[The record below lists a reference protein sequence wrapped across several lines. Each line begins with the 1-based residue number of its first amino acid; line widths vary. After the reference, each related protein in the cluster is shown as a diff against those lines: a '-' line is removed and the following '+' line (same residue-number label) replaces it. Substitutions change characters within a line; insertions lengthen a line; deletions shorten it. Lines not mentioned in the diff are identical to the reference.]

1 MLNQKEYKKNV
12 LDFINGVCNDNFSFL
27 NTFSKTYGD
36 YEILIFSEEKKISN
50 QKRIIKKIEITNI
63 REKRIVFQKE
73 LKEKK
78 FYKYS
83 DWIDDEI
90 ENFVDMYIAKEFNKQ
105 LNLADVKEYLK
116 LSKRNFAIAVFK
128 ENLLGLEYEPDF
140 GTVTDFHITK
150 REFVGIYPTFYEA
163 HNLIDTKIEILKDY
177 PIGYSKI
184 DKYIR
189 GYTASYICLNNNF
202 IEFCDSNY
210 DVMKE
215 KIYNKYKEFQEL
227 IGENPNKEIEIT
239 EREVLNELLDDFI
252 LLCGISYKDTD
263 NKKLALELVAFDN
276 EFNLNLSQIDTEKEK
291 LSITVA
297 RTILEKYLYNK
308 IKKNLLERYTTIEF
322 DYFKESIIEA
332 IKNGTDNSLNE
343 ILDSIVNNTNLF
355 EIDIRNQMLEELS
368 KFDINDYFKLE
379 KKIKKEVKHN

>member
-27 NTFSKTYGD
+27 NTFSKTYRD

-63 REKRIVFQKE
+63 REKRIVFQKV

-90 ENFVDMYIAKEFNKQ
+90 ENFVDMYITKEFNKQ
-105 LNLADVKEYLK
+105 LSLADVKEYLK

-227 IGENPNKEIEIT
+227 IGENLNKEIEIT
-239 EREVLNELLDDFI
+239 EKEVLNELLDDFI

-368 KFDINDYFKLE
+368 KFGISDYFKLE
-379 KKIKKEVKHN
+379 SEIKKEVKHN

>member
-90 ENFVDMYIAKEFNKQ
+90 DNFVDMYITKEFNKQ
-105 LNLADVKEYLK
+105 LSLADVKEYLK

-163 HNLIDTKIEILKDY
+163 HNSIDTKIEILKDY

-189 GYTASYICLNNNF
+189 GYTASYICLNNDF

-332 IKNGTDNSLNE
+332 IRNGTDNSLNE

-368 KFDINDYFKLE
+368 KFGISDYFKLE
-379 KKIKKEVKHN
+379 TEIKKEVKHN

>member
-105 LNLADVKEYLK
+105 LSLADVKEYLK
-116 LSKRNFAIAVFK
+116 LSRRNFAIAVFK

-189 GYTASYICLNNNF
+189 GYTASYICLNNDF

-308 IKKNLLERYTTIEF
+308 IKKNLLERYTRIDF
-322 DYFKESIIEA
+322 DYFKENIIEA
-332 IKNGTDNSLNE
+332 IKNGADNSLNE

-379 KKIKKEVKHN
+379 RKIRKEVKHN

>member
-1 MLNQKEYKKNV
+1 MLIKEDYRKNV
-12 LDFINGVCNDNFSFL
+12 FDFINSVCNDNFSFL

-36 YEILIFSEEKKISN
+36 YEILIFSDEKKISN

-63 REKRIVFQKE
+63 REKRIVFQKV

-90 ENFVDMYIAKEFNKQ
+90 ENFVDTYITKEFNKQ
-105 LNLADVKEYLK
+105 LSLADVKEYLK

-189 GYTASYICLNNNF
+189 GYTASYTCLNNDF

-308 IKKNLLERYTTIEF
+308 IKKNLLERYTRIDF
-322 DYFKESIIEA
+322 DYFKENIIEA
-332 IKNGTDNSLNE
+332 IKNGADNSLNE

-379 KKIKKEVKHN
+379 RKIRKEVKHN

>member
-90 ENFVDMYIAKEFNKQ
+90 ENFVDMYITKEFNKQ
-105 LNLADVKEYLK
+105 LSLADVKEYLK

-150 REFVGIYPTFYEA
+150 REFMGIYPTFYEA

-189 GYTASYICLNNNF
+189 GYTASYICLNNDF

-210 DVMKE
+210 DIMKE

-263 NKKLALELVAFDN
+263 NKKLALELMVFDN
-276 EFNLNLSQIDTEKEK
+276 EFDLNLSQIDTEKEK

-308 IKKNLLERYTTIEF
+308 IKKNLLERYTTIDF
-322 DYFKESIIEA
+322 DYFKENIIEA
-332 IKNGTDNSLNE
+332 IKNGADNSLNE